1 MPFRTLTIDSAAQL
15 HVRCGQLTVQREQ
28 DEKPLYIDLD
38 DLACIVL
45 SSLDITLSTGAL
57 NMIAEHGITILGC
70 GRNYMPTS
78 ITLPFAKNSRYSQV
92 VDSQLR
98 MSVPLQ
104 KQLWKRLVKQKI
116 QNQAE
121 VLRLTEN
128 AAYSHLEKLAEQVKS
143 GDPDNREAIAAKL
156 YFPQLKDGYART
168 EISATTS
175 ALNYGYA
182 VVRSTLSRAV
192 VSHGFITSVGL
203 HHDNHRNEFNL
214 VDDLIEPFRPLVD
227 LQMLQIDL
235 TDEDPEKLSRTA
247 RRGMTSVLRN
257 ACLLGNT
264 KVSCLTAIDQTVIS
278 LKRAIEARDARLLE
292 LPQLLPIEKIE

>member
-1 MPFRTLTIDSAAQL
+1 M
-15 HVRCGQLTVQREQ
+15 
-28 DEKPLYIDLD
+28 
-38 DLACIVL
+38 
-45 SSLDITLSTGAL
+45 
-57 NMIAEHGITILGC
+57 
-70 GRNYMPTS
+70 
-78 ITLPFAKNSRYSQV
+78 
-92 VDSQLR
+92 
-98 MSVPLQ
+98 
-104 KQLWKRLVKQKI
+104 
-116 QNQAE
+116 
-121 VLRLTEN
+121 RLTEN

-257 ACLLGNT
+257 ACLLENT